1 MAMEI
6 ERHGGGADEDF
17 FPAVS
22 NSPETKK
29 SNVNRLLLLSLN
41 VFLLVVG
48 STGSPLILR
57 IYFIHGGNRKWFSA
71 ALQTAGFP
79 ALLVPLAISFLSRRR
94 QGQGCRFS
102 SSASAKLKVILITP
116 RLFFYSS
123 ILGLIT
129 GTDNFFYSYGVSYLP
144 VSTSSLIISTQLGF
158 TAVFAFLIV
167 GHKFTAES
175 INAVIILTFG
185 AVVLGVHA
193 NGDRPEGESKG
204 KYYIG
209 FVMTLVAALVYGIVL
224 PLVELLYAKAKQEI
238 TNTFVME
245 IQLILGLF
253 ATLVCV
259 AGMLLNNDFQ
269 AIGKEAKEFGL
280 GKTKYY
286 LVVVFTAVTTQI
298 FFLGAVGTINY
309 TSAMFGGIIMSLS
322 ITFTEVLAV
331 FFFHEKFDG
340 EKGVAL
346 ALSLWGSASYF
357 YGEYKTTQ
365 KSKTNAMEVRRLRS
379 SVLVSSQAVDE
390 DDG

>member
-6 ERHGGGADEDF
+6 ERHGGGVDEDF

-22 NSPETKK
+22 NSPETKQ

-41 VFLLVVG
+41 IFLLMLG
-48 STGSPLILR
+48 SIGSPLILR

-79 ALLVPLAISFLSRRR
+79 ILLVPLAISFLNRRR
-94 QGQGCRFS
+94 QGRRFS

-129 GTDNFFYSYGVSYLP
+129 GIDDFFYSFGVSYLP

-158 TAVFAFLIV
+158 TAVFAFFIV

-209 FVMTLVAALVYGIVL
+209 FVMTLVAAVLYGIVL

-238 TNTFVME
+238 TYALVME

-253 ATLVCV
+253 ATLLCIV
-259 AGMLLNNDFQ
+259 GMLVNNDFQ

-286 LVVVFTAVTTQI
+286 LVVVFTTVITQI
-298 FFLGAVGTINY
+298 FFLGVVGTINY
-309 TSAMFGGIIMSLS
+309 SSALLSGIIMSLS
-322 ITFTEVLAV
+322 ITVTEVLAV

-357 YGEYKTTQ
+357 YGEYKTTR
-365 KSKTNAMEVRRLRS
+365 KSKANERH
-379 SVLVSSQAVDE
+379 
-390 DDG
+390 GG